1 MNGPLVDAAKK
12 ILKREYGVECTEPF
26 AGVDRF
32 RRTTGNTVAQV
43 DLEGMKGGSVY
54 KLRLCGFCYDNDEKY
69 EEEKQIK
76 PTESAN
82 PKGLAE
88 IIDEYLSKVETNLH
102 ILIKTHRPYSKKK
115 RILNIGEAKEI
126 LKNAG
131 IRIVEAS
138 QYDYEYELL
147 KKYFPDAKDIDIHRN
162 RIIKS
167 NSVYMGLYGWECE
180 FHLNGRRHW
189 FTFGRSG
196 FGFEPSLKAYIKKFC
211 KLDSFEDYQ
220 EIKKEYPDATLE
232 DIREISKMR

>member
-1 MNGPLVDAAKK
+1 MNGLLVDAAKK

-115 RILNIGEAKEI
+115 RILNISEAKEI

-131 IRIVEAS
+131 LLVE
-138 QYDYEYELL
+138 Y
-147 KKYFPDAKDIDIHRN
+147 IDH
-162 RIIKS
+162 
-167 NSVYMGLYGWECE
+167 NSGPS
-180 FHLNGRRHW
+180 
-189 FTFGRSG
+189 TFGKS
-196 FGFEPSLKAYIKKFC
+196 EYTVDYNWWPSDKSAYCVPRQDTVWLKNP
-211 KLDSFEDYQ
+211 DDDD
-220 EIKKEYPDATLE
+220 EIIEALS
-232 DIREISKMR
+232 DILGEGSPEVEILSVN

>member
-32 RRTTGNTVAQV
+32 RRRTGNTVAQV
-43 DLEGMKGGSVY
+43 DLDGMNGGSVY

-102 ILIKTHRPYSKKK
+102 ILIKMHRRYS
-115 RILNIGEAKEI
+115 
-126 LKNAG
+126 
-131 IRIVEAS
+131 
-138 QYDYEYELL
+138 
-147 KKYFPDAKDIDIHRN
+147 
-162 RIIKS
+162 
-167 NSVYMGLYGWECE
+167 
-180 FHLNGRRHW
+180 
-189 FTFGRSG
+189 
-196 FGFEPSLKAYIKKFC
+196 
-211 KLDSFEDYQ
+211 
-220 EIKKEYPDATLE
+220 
-232 DIREISKMR
+232 